1 MSQSHLMANYAPLPI
16 AFERGEG
23 VWLYDTSGEAYL
35 DALGGIAVCALGHAH
50 PVVAAAIAD
59 QAQTL
64 IHTSN
69 IYQVSHQR
77 LLADK
82 LIALSGMD
90 NAFFSNSGAEANE
103 AAIKLTRLYARR
115 KQIDK
120 PKVIVME
127 GSFHGRT
134 LATLSATG
142 NNKVQVGFEPLVDGF
157 IRVPFGD
164 VESLKSLSLD
174 ADVVAVMF
182 EPIQGEGGI
191 NIPPDGFLKQ
201 VRSLCDTNQWLMI
214 LDEIQTGMGR
224 TGQWF
229 AGQHEDIVPD
239 IMTLAKALGNGVPI
253 GACLARGQAAEL
265 FAPGS
270 HGSTYGGNPLV
281 CRTALTVIDV
291 IEQDQ
296 LVTQAHDQGLYLK
309 QQFEAS
315 LAGVASVV
323 SIRGRGMMIG
333 IELDRPCAE
342 LVGKALERKLLINVT
357 AGQTIRLL
365 PPLITSQKECDQ
377 IVSIVTDLIKAF

>member
-1 MSQSHLMANYAPLPI
+1 MANYAPLPI

>member
-1 MSQSHLMANYAPLPI
+1 MANYAPLPI

-69 IYQVSHQR
+69 IYQVSHQG